1 MVLKKEREFVSEIDK
16 EKNKIRGEEAKISSE
31 NSKVLLYIVPT
42 NEELVIAQDTYELTK

>member
-1 MVLKKEREFVSEIDK
+1 MVFSLFRKLEFNT
-16 EKNKIRGEEAKISSE
+16 KNKIRGEEAKISSE